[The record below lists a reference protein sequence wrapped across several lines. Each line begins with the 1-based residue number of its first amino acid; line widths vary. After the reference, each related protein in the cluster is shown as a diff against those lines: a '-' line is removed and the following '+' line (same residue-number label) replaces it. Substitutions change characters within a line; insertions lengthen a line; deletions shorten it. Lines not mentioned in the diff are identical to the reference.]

1 MAFEQYLH
9 LDIPQKRMFI
19 FTRFSGDKICQISA
33 QNQALTFPRFCNK
46 LLSRFAECREWEKFK
61 IYRLDTLEDMVY
73 IIVTFQRKRSFMTK
87 KSRDCIKVF

>member
-1 MAFEQYLH
+1 
-9 LDIPQKRMFI
+9 MFI
-19 FTRFSGDKICQISA
+19 FTCSLEIKFVKYLP